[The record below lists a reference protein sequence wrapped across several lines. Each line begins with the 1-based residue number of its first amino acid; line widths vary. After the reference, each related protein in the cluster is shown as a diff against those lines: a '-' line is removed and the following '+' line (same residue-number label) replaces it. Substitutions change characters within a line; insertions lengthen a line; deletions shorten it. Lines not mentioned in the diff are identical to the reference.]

1 MKSARKIYFG
11 WWTVLVTGILSG
23 MGHGFYGFGFS
34 VFFKDLANE
43 LGLSRAVTG
52 IGSGIGR
59 LEGGLWSAPAGWLS
73 DRFGPKWPMFIGVCI
88 TGCSLMLMYA
98 VHSVW
103 MYFLI
108 WGFLIGSGINLSL
121 TVTVDKTIINWFIRK
136 RGLAQGI
143 KFGLIG
149 VGGVVVVPIV
159 TWLVLWQGW
168 RVTCLVWGVL
178 LLLMAPLILIF
189 VKTKSPEHYG
199 MLPDGEAVDPDQF
212 KNPEDLIAR
221 GTGYAAS
228 FDEME
233 FSFKEAWRTS
243 AFWLFAVS
251 VTINTFINGGISI
264 HVVPFL
270 TDIGISETTAGA
282 MLSMQVFFSIP
293 SRFFG
298 GVIADRLNKK
308 NLPKVIAIALLFM
321 ALGVKIFLVYQTL
334 VSVFVF
340 LILMGLCGGL
350 FTPILTVA
358 LGRYYGRNSFGS
370 IFGVLRALQAPL
382 AFTAP
387 AYSGWVFDTTGS
399 YVPAFN
405 QFAVLIIISSIC
417 LLCIRPPSRSDVIEM
432 TDYTQ

>member
-1 MKSARKIYFG
+1 MKSTRKIYFG

-23 MGHGFYGFGFS
+23 IGHGFYGFGFS

-59 LEGGLWSAPAGWLS
+59 LEGGIWSAPAGWLS
-73 DRFGPKWPMFIGVCI
+73 DKFGPKWIMFIGVCI
-88 TGCSLMLMYA
+88 TACSLMLMCA

-103 MYFLI
+103 MYFVV

-149 VGGVVVVPIV
+149 VGGVVVVPVV

-168 RVTCLVWGVL
+168 RVTCLIWGAL
-178 LLLMAPLILIF
+178 LLLLSPLILAF

-199 MLPDGEAVDPDQF
+199 LLPDGEKLDLYPHENV
-212 KNPEDLIAR
+212 EDVIEKGA
-221 GTGYAAS
+221 GYAAS
-228 FDEME
+228 FDEVE
-233 FSFKEAWRTS
+233 FTFKEAWGTR

-251 VTINTFINGGISI
+251 VAINTFVNGGISI

-270 TDIGISETTAGA
+270 TDIGIGEATAGA

-298 GVIADRLNKK
+298 GVLADRLGKQ
-308 NLPKVIAIALLFM
+308 NLPRVIGISALFIAI
-321 ALGVKIFLVYQTL
+321 GIKIFLVYQTL
-334 VSVFVF
+334 FSVFVF
-340 LILMGLCGGL
+340 LIVMGFCGGL
-350 FTPILTVA
+350 YTPILTVA

-387 AYSGWVFDTTGS
+387 AYSGWVYDTTGN
-399 YVPAFN
+399 YVAAFN
-405 QFAVLIIISSIC
+405 QFVVLMIISSLC
-417 LLCIRPPSRSDVIEM
+417 LLCIRPPTRKDMAE
-432 TDYTQ
+432 